1 MIKQDVLNAGYV
13 RLIEYMGGDKSVIRN
28 ARRCW
33 RSEDKSNERSD
44 RNLIRHLLREGHM
57 TPFET
62 IVFTFDVKCPIFVA
76 RQWMRHRIG
85 SFNEESLRYCV
96 AERDYFIPNGLDKP
110 QLAFWKMYNEE
121 QFDRYNL
128 VKQTMPKEQARSI
141 LPLGTYTKFYWTVNG
156 SSLMNFLKLRL
167 DESAQAEIREYA
179 KVILDMAKVVAP
191 VSFTEFV
198 PIVLKDL
205 VLKDLISKD

>member
-13 RLIEYMGGDKSVIRN
+13 RLVEYMGGDESVIRN

-33 RSEDKSNERSD
+33 RSENRSSEESD

-96 AERDYFIPNGLDKP
+96 AEGEVYVPDFKDEFNR
-110 QLAFWKMYNEE
+110 QFWERVNYRQFEE
-121 QFDRYNL
+121 YEMLIARG
-128 VKQTMPKEQARSI
+128 MPKEQARSI

-156 SSLMNFLKLRL
+156 RSIMNFLRLRL
-167 DESAQAEIREYA
+167 DEGAQAEIREYA
-179 KVILDMAKVVAP
+179 KVILDMAKAVAP

-198 PIVLKDL
+198 PLALRGREVNL
-205 VLKDLISKD
+205 

>member
-13 RLIEYMGGDKSVIRN
+13 RLVEYMGGDESVIRN

-33 RSEDKSNERSD
+33 RSEDKSSERSD

-57 TPFET
+57 TPFEAM
-62 IVFTFDVKCPIFVA
+62 VFTFDVKCPIFVA
-76 RQWMRHRIG
+76 RQWMRHRMSG
-85 SFNEESLRYCV
+85 FSEESLRYCV
-96 AERDYFIPNGLDKP
+96 AEQEYFIPDGLN
-110 QLAFWKMYNEE
+110 QRELAFWKMYNDG
-121 QFDRYNL
+121 QFDRYDF

-156 SSLMNFLKLRL
+156 SSLMNFLRLRL
-167 DESAQAEIREYA
+167 NKAAQKEIREYA

-198 PIVLKDL
+198 PL
-205 VLKDLISKD
+205 VLEK

>member
-1 MIKQDVLNAGYV
+1 MIKQNVLNAGYV
-13 RLIEYMGGDKSVIRN
+13 RLVEYMGGDKSVIRN

-33 RSEDKSNERSD
+33 RSEDKSSEKSD

-57 TPFET
+57 TPFEAM
-62 IVFTFDVKCPIFVA
+62 VFTFDVKCPIFVA

-96 AERDYFIPNGLDKP
+96 AERDYFIPSGLNQQ
-110 QLAFWKMYNEE
+110 QLTFWKMYNDE

-128 VKQTMPKEQARSI
+128 LKQTMPKEQARSI

-167 DESAQAEIREYA
+167 DKGAQAEIREYA
-179 KVILDMAKVVAP
+179 EAILDMVKTVAP

-198 PIVLKDL
+198 PL
-205 VLKDLISKD
+205 VLED

>member
-13 RLIEYMGGDKSVIRN
+13 RLVEYMGGDESVIRN

-33 RSEDKSNERSD
+33 RSEDKSSEESD

-62 IVFTFDVKCPIFVA
+62 IVFTFDVKCPIFAA

-96 AERDYFIPNGLDKP
+96 AERDYFIPSGLNQQ
-110 QLAFWKMYNEE
+110 QLAFWKMYNDE

-128 VKQTMPKEQARSI
+128 LKQTMPKEQARSI

-156 SSLMNFLKLRL
+156 RSLMNFLKLRL
-167 DESAQAEIREYA
+167 DKGAQAEIREYA
-179 KVILDMAKVVAP
+179 KVILDMAKLIAP
-191 VSFTEFV
+191 VSFAEFV
-198 PIVLKDL
+198 PL
-205 VLKDLISKD
+205 VLKD

>member
-1 MIKQDVLNAGYV
+1 
-13 RLIEYMGGDKSVIRN
+13 
-28 ARRCW
+28 
-33 RSEDKSNERSD
+33 
-44 RNLIRHLLREGHM
+44 M

-96 AERDYFIPNGLDKP
+96 AEGEVYVPDFKDEFNC
-110 QLAFWKMYNEE
+110 QFWERINYRQFEE
-121 QFDRYNL
+121 YEMLIARGI
-128 VKQTMPKEQARSI
+128 PKEQARSI

-156 SSLMNFLKLRL
+156 RSLMNFLKLRL
-167 DESAQAEIREYA
+167 DKGAQAEIREYA
-179 KVILDMAKVVAP
+179 KVILDMAKLVAP

-198 PIVLKDL
+198 PL
-205 VLKDLISKD
+205 VLKD

>member
-13 RLIEYMGGDKSVIRN
+13 RLVEYMGGDESVIRN

-33 RSEDKSNERSD
+33 RSEDKSSEESD

-62 IVFTFDVKCPIFVA
+62 IMFTFDVKCPIFVA

-96 AERDYFIPNGLDKP
+96 AEREYFIPYGLNQK
-110 QLAFWKMYNEE
+110 QLTLWEIYNEE

-128 VKQTMPKEQARSI
+128 MKQIMPKEQARSI

-156 SSLMNFLKLRL
+156 RSLMNFLKLRL
-167 DESAQAEIREYA
+167 DKRAQAEIREYA
-179 KVILDMAKVVAP
+179 EVILDMVKVVAP

-198 PIVLKDL
+198 PL
-205 VLKDLISKD
+205 VLED

>member
-13 RLIEYMGGDKSVIRN
+13 RLVEYMGGDESVIRN

-33 RSEDKSNERSD
+33 RSEGKSSEESD

-96 AERDYFIPNGLDKP
+96 AERDYFIPHGLNQQ
-110 QLAFWKMYNEE
+110 QLAFWKMYNDE
-121 QFDRYNL
+121 QFDRYDL
-128 VKQTMPKEQARSI
+128 LKQTMPKEQARSI

-156 SSLMNFLKLRL
+156 RSLMNFLKLRL
-167 DESAQAEIREYA
+167 DKSAQAEIREYA
-179 KVILDMAKVVAP
+179 EAILNMVKAVAP

-198 PIVLKDL
+198 PL
-205 VLKDLISKD
+205 VLKD

>member
-13 RLIEYMGGDKSVIRN
+13 RLVEYMGGDESVIRN

-33 RSEDKSNERSD
+33 RSENKSSEESD

-96 AERDYFIPNGLDKP
+96 AERDYFIPSGLNQQ
-110 QLAFWKMYNEE
+110 QLAFWKMYNDE

-128 VKQTMPKEQARSI
+128 LKQTMPKEQARSI

-156 SSLMNFLKLRL
+156 RSLMNFLKLRL
-167 DESAQAEIREYA
+167 DKGAQAEIREYA
-179 KVILDMAKVVAP
+179 KVILDMAKLVAP

-198 PIVLKDL
+198 PL
-205 VLKDLISKD
+205 VLED

>member
-13 RLIEYMGGDKSVIRN
+13 RLVEYMGGDESVIRN

-33 RSEDKSNERSD
+33 RSENKSSEESD

-96 AERDYFIPNGLDKP
+96 AERDYFIPHGLNQQ
-110 QLAFWKMYNEE
+110 QLAFWKMYNDE
-121 QFDRYNL
+121 QFDRYDL
-128 VKQTMPKEQARSI
+128 LTQTMPKEQARSI

-156 SSLMNFLKLRL
+156 RSLMNFLKLRL
-167 DESAQAEIREYA
+167 DKSAQAEIREYA
-179 KVILDMAKVVAP
+179 KVILDMVKIVAP

-198 PIVLKDL
+198 PLALED
-205 VLKDLISKD
+205 

>member
-13 RLIEYMGGDKSVIRN
+13 RLVEYMGGDESVIRN

-33 RSEDKSNERSD
+33 RSEDKSSEESD

-96 AERDYFIPNGLDKP
+96 AERDYFIPSGLNQQ
-110 QLAFWKMYNEE
+110 QLAFWKMYNDE
-121 QFDRYNL
+121 QFDRYDL
-128 VKQTMPKEQARSI
+128 LKQTMPKEQARSI

-156 SSLMNFLKLRL
+156 RSLMNFLKLRL
-167 DESAQAEIREYA
+167 DKGAQAEIREYA
-179 KVILDMAKVVAP
+179 RVILDMAKIVAP

-198 PIVLKDL
+198 PL
-205 VLKDLISKD
+205 VLKD